1 MDRKRTTKRTA
12 GWVLVALALVLL
24 VMLVRR
30 IGADWSEAIVQG
42 LAALGGAWFWAYR
55 SRPRMTLHLGMR
67 RGLTYLDLENTG
79 NRAAK
84 RVQVRCQPPL
94 SVKELLGTAD
104 DIGDFGPVENF
115 GDMDRGQRY
124 SVAVS
129 VYGPDMVSTLE
140 NTTFEVSHEST
151 WGFRRHRST
160 LTFGGAGVRRGS
172 SEDASTPLG
181 KIASAVS
188 GHGQKLD
195 KIGRSVDT
203 VARRLVPPAEGGD
216 EISLKAC
223 ASCGWGRFGY
233 VSYLGGFKNARFWCV
248 NCGAEYEN
256 DVVCECEVTWCE
268 HRPAPRQCRAQH

>member
-1 MDRKRTTKRTA
+1 MRADAESSCTESRTDS
-12 GWVLVALALVLL
+12 WSQN
-24 VMLVRR
+24 
-30 IGADWSEAIVQG
+30 GARNPWSAPTTES
-42 LAALGGAWFWAYR
+42 WA
-55 SRPRMTLHLGMR
+55 PTP
-67 RGLTYLDLENTG
+67 
-79 NRAAK
+79 K

-129 VYGPDMVSTLE
+129 VFGPNIVSALE

-151 WGFRRHRST
+151 SGFRRHRST

-216 EISLKAC
+216 EITLKAC
-223 ASCGWGRFGY
+223 AACGWERFIYTNYMG
-233 VSYLGGFKNARFWCV
+233 SSNNLRFRCA
-248 NCGAEYEN
+248 NCHKEYEN
-256 DVVCECEVTWCE
+256 DTGCECEGRWCE
-268 HRPAPRQCRAQH
+268 HRPAPRQCGSS